1 MSQVKKAPLK
11 PVFYFAVIFSSILF
25 TSNSYAEALMSKAQF
40 ADYSVRYQ
48 CAELKFHDDL
58 AKKEQILMAL
68 EKDFGINDET
78 FDAFDELIPEFEK
91 DDDLLDSIRDRV
103 QKECS

>member
-1 MSQVKKAPLK
+1 
-11 PVFYFAVIFSSILF
+11 
-25 TSNSYAEALMSKAQF
+25 MSKAQF